1 MTTATKRDIAT
12 SATALLFTVI
22 GTTGVL
28 MYFHILDNYT
38 KQMHEILGLAFV
50 VAILLHIMVNFKN
63 MKKYFAK
70 KIFFVLTFV
79 TVIIVSGFIINAP
92 EGKNP
97 KSIVFTALFNAE
109 IETSFLVFVED
120 FDLAKIKLEE
130 AGINIEGLDSIG
142 KIAKA
147 NKTSPFDI
155 VKILSKN

>member
-63 MKKYFAK
+63 MKKYFSK
-70 KIFFVLTFV
+70 KIFFVL
-79 TVIIVSGFIINAP
+79 
-92 EGKNP
+92 
-97 KSIVFTALFNAE
+97 
-109 IETSFLVFVED
+109 
-120 FDLAKIKLEE
+120 
-130 AGINIEGLDSIG
+130 
-142 KIAKA
+142 
-147 NKTSPFDI
+147 KTG
-155 VKILSKN
+155 N

>member
-1 MTTATKRDIAT
+1 MPTVTKRDIAT
-12 SATALLFTVI
+12 SATTLLFTVI

-28 MYFHILDNYT
+28 MYFHRLDNYT

-155 VKILSKN
+155 VKILTK